1 MPPEHAFHVAL
12 TSTSRIPAQV
22 AAFAADAV
30 RRRRLHCKSLGLVK
44 QQQIQRPRSLL
55 AFCFVFLAAGPP
67 LCNAQVTNV
76 VFTDNWNELW
86 KLRGTISWDP
96 PADVTGITHY
106 NVFQACSPDLSFE
119 QTADPDGTLAGFPFA
134 VAWGPN
140 GEDYDVPVGTN
151 EMYSVNAADGS
162 YWKAC
167 GQGQYQQPYAA
178 YFIVKPMP
186 DQGSATW
193 GIGHCF
199 DWHLSAA
206 PAPPLNFVS
215 FTDTDPD
222 AGEIAG
228 TLVWEVQGTYN
239 YDWDPTLLSHYAIY
253 SAQDTGGTG
262 EVELAQVRLPD
273 TSYTFPENTD
283 QQGGVCFLIYG
294 YNQDGRASTASV
306 SHCFESMS
314 GTFTTTSVT
323 TVTATTSTSLT
334 VTADPG
340 QVTITNVAF
349 TDTVTDIFWVLG
361 TVTWTAPSNPNFA
374 HFQVVIAQTA
384 DGANGGVL
392 SDNTYGTEV
401 PVGVNQLEIPVGS
414 GRGVARRDTLG
425 NWANY
430 VVVFA
435 FRTDIN
441 AYSPAS
447 EAGSFMITDL
457 ADSNGNLGG
466 SWAGDGLVASVQFT
480 DENANH
486 LQITGTISWTFE
498 TTTDYGFVSDWKIYL
513 AEDETGTNKQELA
526 TVAKTETQVAVDAA
540 TQDSFLYVM
549 VYAYNEH
556 GESPTGV
563 AAYMWDDGRPPLPT
577 TTSSTTTSTTL
588 DFPGCTSVTFSDT
601 DSAAN
606 QLGGT
611 VSWVEPT
618 DTTYFDYWTVYQS
631 TTRDNSNGQIVQDSG
646 GATQFAIGTTSM
658 TLGSAQARQ
667 TSDAQPANW
676 IVVLGYRNDLAAYQN
691 PYSGCAVPLYDDSGA
706 APSTGPFVADLAFD
720 DQDTSWEYAA
730 GPVTWTL
737 DQLTADQASVSHYT
751 IYLAED
757 ATGTNR
763 MLVATVARDT
773 TTFEVATTSIG
784 YRNFVVMYSSNS
796 YGEAASP
803 VGTEYQAKSPLTTT
817 TSSMTATSTMTQT
830 VTTLTTLTTLTGT
843 TTSLFT
849 IGVSNAV
856 FNDENDEFGRM
867 SGYVS
872 WDEPANAVADNI
884 IEYRVRLAFDV
895 AATLEQIWYEPNS
908 FTTYVPVGT
917 TRWDL
922 IPGTGRKFSG
932 RSFEEWPGNWLI
944 VYTVKDVVGEQ
955 AVEYAAKIRLWDNQT
970 TNVAD
975 TIYVNDLAFTDTTPV
990 ESAGVSVSGTLSWT
1004 VTGPEMPGPG
1014 EDWTI
1019 VDGFDIYLSEGIS
1032 ISATERYLGSVDV
1045 GTNSFTIP
1053 LTTLS
1058 GADTFLVYSK
1068 NHVGKAPYASVI
1080 QFGDHGGL
1088 ETTSTTTA
1096 TSTTTKPVTSM
1107 ADKQVVFSDTNSVAN
1122 QLEGVITWE
1131 PPDQTSGISWY
1142 EVYLSYDQ
1150 EGSYKTLVQ
1159 NANIGSAYTSVGTNT
1174 LTLLSPTTR
1183 ETSDSS
1189 FPANWISVYPSFS
1202 GTLASH
1208 FDSAHIRLYDDSG
1221 AVPPQPAL
1229 TSLEFTDEDA
1239 QGGVV
1244 SGTVRWAPAADAD
1257 LAFTTQYVVYLAS
1270 DQAGTDKIQF
1280 GDPVAVGTNEV
1291 TVSSGVTIGSRYHVL
1306 VYAQNGYGDS
1316 SSPGYV
1322 GTPSDTSLVISDLG
1336 SSTTTT
1342 STVVTSTVTT
1352 SSSSFTSTA
1361 SSSTVFITLTSST
1374 ATTLTTTSTV
1384 VTATTTLSST
1394 ISSSTTLTATTTP
1407 TTTSLTSTS
1416 VTTTTSTRTTTSVTI
1431 TSSTITTQTSTS
1443 VTVTSSTVSSTL
1455 TTVTSSTTQT
1465 SSSSSTSLTSTSS
1478 TRTTQTT
1485 TSFTVTTSTQT
1496 SLTVTSVTSTVTTST
1511 SSTGTSTSS
1520 TFTSTSAT
1528 TTTTRR
1534 HPAWLD
1540 AALAAADAA
1549 RDGALAANLSAAE
1562 ADAAGIAAARSA
1574 AIAAAQSENI
1584 TGVVELASLAGEAA
1598 AYCALRYGQPA
1609 GEVVKT
1615 AAVAASEAAAELGG
1629 SATQQAAAAA
1639 AAAVAAGTPIGL
1651 TTEESILAGAVG
1663 AGEVAQKSA
1672 ANSGSTAAQ
1681 QAAAAGAAA
1690 AATAAAGGLDTA
1702 QQAVAAAD
1710 AAKAAG
1716 LAAGLSTSEAEAAGI
1731 SAASAAAIAAGQSQ
1745 NITSVA
1751 ELAALAGE
1759 AAANSSQQYGQ
1770 SPQEVTKTAAVAASE
1785 AAGDLGGSAAQQ
1797 AAAAAAAAVAAGSQV
1812 GLTTEESILAGAVGA
1827 GEVAQKSAANS
1838 GSTAAQQAAAAG
1850 AAAAATAAAGGLDT
1864 AQQAV
1869 AAADAAKAAGLAA
1882 GLSTSEAEAAG
1893 ISAASAAAIAAGQSQ
1908 NITSVAELAALAGEA
1923 AANCSQRYGQS
1934 PLEVVKTAAVASSEA
1949 AGDLGGSAAQQAAA
1963 AAAAAV
1969 AAGSQVGLTAEESI
1983 LAGAAGAGEVAQQS
1997 AANSGSTAA
2006 QQAAAAGAAAAATA
2020 AAGGLD
2026 TAQQAVAAA
2035 DAAKAAGI
2043 SAASA
2048 AAIAAGQSQNITSV
2062 AELAALAGEAAANLS
2077 QQYGQSP
2084 QEVTKTAAVAAS
2096 EAAGDLG
2103 GSAAQQAAAAAA
2115 AAVAAG
2121 SQVGLTTEE
2130 SILAGAAGAGEV
2142 AQQSAANNG
2151 TAVQQAAAA
2160 GAAAAATAAAGGLDT
2175 AQQAIAAADAAKA
2188 AGLAAGLSTSEAEA
2202 AGISAASA
2210 AAIAAGQSQN
2220 ITSVAELAALA
2231 GAAAANSSLHYGH
2244 LPLDVVEEAAKAASE
2259 TAAELGGLD
2268 PQQAAAAAAAAAGAG
2283 DQIGLSQQESCLAG
2297 AAGAGELAQQSAS
2310 SSGVSG
2316 EEQARQAGAA
2326 SAAVAAACG
2335 LDASLQASAA
2345 AAAAAAAAQKASLST
2360 EQQISAA
2367 AAASSA
2373 ALASNGEATPEV
2385 TVAAKAAAAAMAA
2398 AAQGENR
2405 SSQVAAAV
2413 QAALEE
2419 AAAQALPLDE
2429 QTILVAAA
2437 AAAAVY
2443 QDQVSLYDLLVNCSS
2458 LDGTCKGNACCSDG
2472 SACPSAHAS
2481 YDVCGVDHGLLL
2493 AGEQIAAAV
2502 QWATA
2507 IAEQSGLNAT
2517 APELAAQAAGAAAAA
2532 ASRDRGD
2539 NCTQQAAA
2547 AGVAAAAAA
2556 ASANLTGAEQ
2566 AALAGA
2572 AAARAAAVSAK
2583 SCASVQGQIEAAGLA
2598 AVAAGAQAGLSDSEQ
2613 EAVRATAVRAAEWEA
2628 TPVSNR
2634 TTTFTSTSSTF
2645 TSTTTLPVV
2654 TCFPELS
2661 DCSSYM
2667 LHSQRCQANC
2677 SGLENGNG
2685 GNGDGNTDFLVGF
2698 QTCVVSLDGSSR
2710 LYGESACIGQGAS
2723 PVSEELQDYVSGN
2736 MQIWVNSSTPVTDE
2750 KARVA
2755 LIGTIAVYDP
2765 QVIELNASFIGT
2777 LVPGSDVPTSVRLLA
2792 ESTDVWAG
2800 YNIDYL
2806 IKVWTLEDALQAY
2819 PDATQTQSSG
2829 TLLYH
2834 AYALRAEDSVE
2845 QTNFIQLLKD
2855 QQVDVIEL
2863 RPTELIPAIISVS
2876 TIKQVPEL
2884 PTEPSGNSNG
2894 ATMSASTLGMAIGV
2908 VALLLCG
2915 CVFVLIVVC
2924 CGKIQQARL
2933 VQAKAEQEAWEEAVR
2948 AEQMQDNFDMVRT
2961 KISVMLPKLEPGHG
2975 PVVGRIQNVMEDN
2988 DGFNPAD
2995 DVLPGEREAALRA
3008 GRSPWGDADAFTLE
3022 INDQASGSP
3031 SRMRYDDWSR
3041 PPESP
3046 PGGGPTA
3053 VVNDFWTAPEIGDE
3067 ELPSIR
3073 PSTIHIDDAD
3083 DEADFD
3089 ESSMNSAAVPADL
3102 GLGGPQPSRDSEA
3115 PGIRPSPMVTGNLGS
3130 GKAMEDWDNS

>member
-1639 AAAVAAGTPIGL
+1639 AAAVAAG
-1651 TTEESILAGAVG
+1651 
-1663 AGEVAQKSA
+1663 
-1672 ANSGSTAAQ
+1672 
-1681 QAAAAGAAA
+1681 
-1690 AATAAAGGLDTA
+1690 
-1702 QQAVAAAD
+1702 
-1710 AAKAAG
+1710 
-1716 LAAGLSTSEAEAAGI
+1716 
-1731 SAASAAAIAAGQSQ
+1731 
-1745 NITSVA
+1745 
-1751 ELAALAGE
+1751 
-1759 AAANSSQQYGQ
+1759 
-1770 SPQEVTKTAAVAASE
+1770 
-1785 AAGDLGGSAAQQ
+1785 
-1797 AAAAAAAAVAAGSQV
+1797 
-1812 GLTTEESILAGAVGA
+1812 
-1827 GEVAQKSAANS
+1827 
-1838 GSTAAQQAAAAG
+1838 
-1850 AAAAATAAAGGLDT
+1850 
-1864 AQQAV
+1864 
-1869 AAADAAKAAGLAA
+1869 
-1882 GLSTSEAEAAG
+1882 
-1893 ISAASAAAIAAGQSQ
+1893 
-1908 NITSVAELAALAGEA
+1908 
-1923 AANCSQRYGQS
+1923 
-1934 PLEVVKTAAVASSEA
+1934 
-1949 AGDLGGSAAQQAAA
+1949 
-1963 AAAAAV
+1963 
-1969 AAGSQVGLTAEESI
+1969 SQVGLTAEESI

-1997 AANSGSTAA
+1997 AANS
-2006 QQAAAAGAAAAATA
+2006 
-2020 AAGGLD
+2020 
-2026 TAQQAVAAA
+2026 
-2035 DAAKAAGI
+2035 
-2043 SAASA
+2043 
-2048 AAIAAGQSQNITSV
+2048 
-2062 AELAALAGEAAANLS
+2062 
-2077 QQYGQSP
+2077 
-2084 QEVTKTAAVAAS
+2084 
-2096 EAAGDLG
+2096 
-2103 GSAAQQAAAAAA
+2103 
-2115 AAVAAG
+2115 VAAG

>member
-1838 GSTAAQQAAAAG
+1838 
-1850 AAAAATAAAGGLDT
+1850 
-1864 AQQAV
+1864 
-1869 AAADAAKAAGLAA
+1869 
-1882 GLSTSEAEAAG
+1882 
-1893 ISAASAAAIAAGQSQ
+1893 
-1908 NITSVAELAALAGEA
+1908 
-1923 AANCSQRYGQS
+1923 
-1934 PLEVVKTAAVASSEA
+1934 
-1949 AGDLGGSAAQQAAA
+1949 
-1963 AAAAAV
+1963 
-1969 AAGSQVGLTAEESI
+1969 
-1983 LAGAAGAGEVAQQS
+1983 
-1997 AANSGSTAA
+1997 
-2006 QQAAAAGAAAAATA
+2006 
-2020 AAGGLD
+2020 
-2026 TAQQAVAAA
+2026 
-2035 DAAKAAGI
+2035 
-2043 SAASA
+2043 
-2048 AAIAAGQSQNITSV
+2048 
-2062 AELAALAGEAAANLS
+2062 
-2077 QQYGQSP
+2077 
-2084 QEVTKTAAVAAS
+2084 
-2096 EAAGDLG
+2096 
-2103 GSAAQQAAAAAA
+2103 
-2115 AAVAAG
+2115 VAAG

>member
-1969 AAGSQVGLTAEESI
+1969 AAGSQVGLT
-1983 LAGAAGAGEVAQQS
+1983 
-1997 AANSGSTAA
+1997 
-2006 QQAAAAGAAAAATA
+2006 
-2020 AAGGLD
+2020 
-2026 TAQQAVAAA
+2026 
-2035 DAAKAAGI
+2035 
-2043 SAASA
+2043 
-2048 AAIAAGQSQNITSV
+2048 
-2062 AELAALAGEAAANLS
+2062 
-2077 QQYGQSP
+2077 
-2084 QEVTKTAAVAAS
+2084 
-2096 EAAGDLG
+2096 
-2103 GSAAQQAAAAAA
+2103 
-2115 AAVAAG
+2115 
-2121 SQVGLTTEE
+2121 TEE

>member
-1407 TTTSLTSTS
+1407 TTTSL
-1416 VTTTTSTRTTTSVTI
+1416 
-1431 TSSTITTQTSTS
+1431 
-1443 VTVTSSTVSSTL
+1443 
-1455 TTVTSSTTQT
+1455 
-1465 SSSSSTSLTSTSS
+1465 
-1478 TRTTQTT
+1478 
-1485 TSFTVTTSTQT
+1485 
-1496 SLTVTSVTSTVTTST
+1496 
-1511 SSTGTSTSS
+1511 
-1520 TFTSTSAT
+1520 
-1528 TTTTRR
+1528 
-1534 HPAWLD
+1534 
-1540 AALAAADAA
+1540 
-1549 RDGALAANLSAAE
+1549 
-1562 ADAAGIAAARSA
+1562 
-1574 AIAAAQSENI
+1574 
-1584 TGVVELASLAGEAA
+1584 
-1598 AYCALRYGQPA
+1598 
-1609 GEVVKT
+1609 
-1615 AAVAASEAAAELGG
+1615 
-1629 SATQQAAAAA
+1629 
-1639 AAAVAAGTPIGL
+1639 
-1651 TTEESILAGAVG
+1651 
-1663 AGEVAQKSA
+1663 
-1672 ANSGSTAAQ
+1672 
-1681 QAAAAGAAA
+1681 
-1690 AATAAAGGLDTA
+1690 
-1702 QQAVAAAD
+1702 
-1710 AAKAAG
+1710 
-1716 LAAGLSTSEAEAAGI
+1716 
-1731 SAASAAAIAAGQSQ
+1731 
-1745 NITSVA
+1745 
-1751 ELAALAGE
+1751 
-1759 AAANSSQQYGQ
+1759 
-1770 SPQEVTKTAAVAASE
+1770 
-1785 AAGDLGGSAAQQ
+1785 
-1797 AAAAAAAAVAAGSQV
+1797 
-1812 GLTTEESILAGAVGA
+1812 
-1827 GEVAQKSAANS
+1827 

-2035 DAAKAAGI
+2035 DAAKAAGLAAGLSTSEAEAAGI

>member
-447 EAGSFMITDL
+447 EALAPVEQALVMCDSSIQTEHIEFLGCWNLHAGQHPSVRQAGSFMITDL

-1812 GLTTEESILAGAVGA
+1812 GLTTEESILAGAAGA
-1827 GEVAQKSAANS
+1827 GEVAQQSAANS

-1882 GLSTSEAEAAG
+1882 GLSTSEAE
-1893 ISAASAAAIAAGQSQ
+1893 
-1908 NITSVAELAALAGEA
+1908 
-1923 AANCSQRYGQS
+1923 
-1934 PLEVVKTAAVASSEA
+1934 
-1949 AGDLGGSAAQQAAA
+1949 
-1963 AAAAAV
+1963 
-1969 AAGSQVGLTAEESI
+1969 
-1983 LAGAAGAGEVAQQS
+1983 
-1997 AANSGSTAA
+1997 
-2006 QQAAAAGAAAAATA
+2006 
-2020 AAGGLD
+2020 
-2026 TAQQAVAAA
+2026 
-2035 DAAKAAGI
+2035 AAGI

>member
-1639 AAAVAAGTPIGL
+1639 AAAVAAG
-1651 TTEESILAGAVG
+1651 
-1663 AGEVAQKSA
+1663 
-1672 ANSGSTAAQ
+1672 
-1681 QAAAAGAAA
+1681 
-1690 AATAAAGGLDTA
+1690 
-1702 QQAVAAAD
+1702 
-1710 AAKAAG
+1710 
-1716 LAAGLSTSEAEAAGI
+1716 
-1731 SAASAAAIAAGQSQ
+1731 
-1745 NITSVA
+1745 
-1751 ELAALAGE
+1751 
-1759 AAANSSQQYGQ
+1759 
-1770 SPQEVTKTAAVAASE
+1770 
-1785 AAGDLGGSAAQQ
+1785 
-1797 AAAAAAAAVAAGSQV
+1797 
-1812 GLTTEESILAGAVGA
+1812 
-1827 GEVAQKSAANS
+1827 
-1838 GSTAAQQAAAAG
+1838 
-1850 AAAAATAAAGGLDT
+1850 
-1864 AQQAV
+1864 
-1869 AAADAAKAAGLAA
+1869 
-1882 GLSTSEAEAAG
+1882 
-1893 ISAASAAAIAAGQSQ
+1893 
-1908 NITSVAELAALAGEA
+1908 
-1923 AANCSQRYGQS
+1923 
-1934 PLEVVKTAAVASSEA
+1934 
-1949 AGDLGGSAAQQAAA
+1949 
-1963 AAAAAV
+1963 
-1969 AAGSQVGLTAEESI
+1969 SQVGLTAEESI

-2035 DAAKAAGI
+2035 DAAKAAGLAAGLSTSEAEAAGI

>member
-1923 AANCSQRYGQS
+1923 AAN
-1934 PLEVVKTAAVASSEA
+1934 
-1949 AGDLGGSAAQQAAA
+1949 
-1963 AAAAAV
+1963 
-1969 AAGSQVGLTAEESI
+1969 
-1983 LAGAAGAGEVAQQS
+1983 
-1997 AANSGSTAA
+1997 
-2006 QQAAAAGAAAAATA
+2006 
-2020 AAGGLD
+2020 
-2026 TAQQAVAAA
+2026 
-2035 DAAKAAGI
+2035 
-2043 SAASA
+2043 
-2048 AAIAAGQSQNITSV
+2048 
-2062 AELAALAGEAAANLS
+2062 LS